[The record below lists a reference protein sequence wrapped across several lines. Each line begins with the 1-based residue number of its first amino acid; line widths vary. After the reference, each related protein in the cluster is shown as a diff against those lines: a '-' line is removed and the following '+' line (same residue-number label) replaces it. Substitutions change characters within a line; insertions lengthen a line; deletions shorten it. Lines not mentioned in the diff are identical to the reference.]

1 MEIAQMEKTYTSTSL
16 RTSKYEEDVHP
27 FRYALERYR
36 KKKMSQ
42 NTWNRVSNL
51 WLNQLNNMWVMS
63 GGGLLQDY
71 LEVSPEAFNY
81 IKKVSNDMDNK
92 REYYFEK

>member
-1 MEIAQMEKTYTSTSL
+1 MEIAQMEKTSL

-92 REYYFEK
+92 REYYFEN